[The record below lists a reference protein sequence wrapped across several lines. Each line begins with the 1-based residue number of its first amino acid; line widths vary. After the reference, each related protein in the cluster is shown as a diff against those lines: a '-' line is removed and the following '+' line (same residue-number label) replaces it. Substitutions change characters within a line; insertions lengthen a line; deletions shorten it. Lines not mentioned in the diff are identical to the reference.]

1 MFYWKSTI
9 HEVFERVSF
18 AQLFASTHCHICS
31 AATASM
37 VLDPYIVWIL
47 QCIVSRVFIRMNKVS
62 RFCVE
67 STKFQNYRTKI
78 RLITIC
84 FKPGILES
92 IDEVRRQERACIA
105 TYGIIK
111 VLKSLMWCADGQSFE
126 SAYDAIRPHYSTLS
140 DLFAECEHL
149 ILAHVAG
156 DQLPHGGVA
165 ATRSL
170 GTVADDVMHH
180 LMQLDVIWF
189 AYMMSQRTM
198 LMNEYVAIRSGLDE
212 VLAHLDLLLLL
223 RMTCR
228 AEANRIDISLIK
240 LLKTSVSRSVANLEH
255 SHVYLVEYF
264 PDADAL

>member
-1 MFYWKSTI
+1 
-9 HEVFERVSF
+9 
-18 AQLFASTHCHICS
+18 
-31 AATASM
+31 
-37 VLDPYIVWIL
+37 
-47 QCIVSRVFIRMNKVS
+47 MNKVS
-62 RFCVE
+62 LFSVE

-92 IDEVRRQERACIA
+92 IDEVRRQQRACFA
-105 TYGIIK
+105 TYGFVN
-111 VLKSLMWCADGQSFE
+111 VLKSIMWDVDGQPFT
-126 SAYDAIRPHYSTLS
+126 SAYDAIRPHYSRLFK
-140 DLFAECEHL
+140 LFAESERL

-156 DQLPHGGVA
+156 EQLPHGGVA

-170 GTVADDVMHH
+170 GTLVDDVMEH

-189 AYMMSQRTM
+189 AYMMTQKTM
-198 LMNEYVAIRSGLDE
+198 LMNQHEAIRSGLDE
-212 VLAHLDLLLLL
+212 VLSHLDLLLLL

-228 AEANRIDISLIK
+228 AEANRIDISLIQ
-240 LLKTSVSRSVANLEH
+240 LLKTSVLLSVANLAL

>member
-1 MFYWKSTI
+1 
-9 HEVFERVSF
+9 
-18 AQLFASTHCHICS
+18 
-31 AATASM
+31 
-37 VLDPYIVWIL
+37 
-47 QCIVSRVFIRMNKVS
+47 
-62 RFCVE
+62 
-67 STKFQNYRTKI
+67 
-78 RLITIC
+78 
-84 FKPGILES
+84 
-92 IDEVRRQERACIA
+92 
-105 TYGIIK
+105 
-111 VLKSLMWCADGQSFE
+111 
-126 SAYDAIRPHYSTLS
+126 
-140 DLFAECEHL
+140 L